1 MDKLDEADRKLKL
14 SDFLL
19 SRSCADEYLPA
30 ILNHILKAANL
41 AVAEHFNLDEKSK
54 ISPLLVQKQLET
66 SSSEQEKEF
75 SNFYL
80 ELWKMS
86 TRPRHNKRDVLN
98 AYKQVKAFV
107 NWVRLEKEKQI

>member
-1 MDKLDEADRKLKL
+1 MSRLDEADKKLKL

-19 SRSCADEYLPA
+19 SRAGAEDYLPA
-30 ILNHILKAANL
+30 ILNHILRAANL
-41 AVAEHFNLDEKSK
+41 AVAEHFKLDEKSK
-54 ISPLLVQKQLET
+54 ISPLLVQKQLEK
-66 SSSEQEKEF
+66 SASEQEKEF
-75 SNFYL
+75 SNYYL

-107 NWVRLEKEKQI
+107 NWVRLEKEKLI